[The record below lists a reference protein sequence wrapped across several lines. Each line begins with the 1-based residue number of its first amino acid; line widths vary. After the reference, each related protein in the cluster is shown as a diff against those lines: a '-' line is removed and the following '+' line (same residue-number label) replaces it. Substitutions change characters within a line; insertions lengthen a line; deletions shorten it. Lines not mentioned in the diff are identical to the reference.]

1 MLMAFSKFELVL
13 TLATVIARQALAQ
26 EDNTDF
32 GNDFPDTIPI
42 NYEGERDGCA
52 C

>member
-1 MLMAFSKFELVL
+1 MQSQRMYTYARS
-13 TLATVIARQALAQ
+13 VIARQALAQ

-32 GNDFPDTIPI
+32 GNDFPDIILPST
-42 NYEGERDGCA
+42 EGEKDGCA

>member
-1 MLMAFSKFELVL
+1 MAFSKFELVL